1 MTNSVPQEVFR
12 AYDIRGI
19 VDQQLDSAFFQLLGR
34 AYGSEMQSQRL
45 QTIVV
50 GYDGRHSSEEFAN
63 ALIAGLEQTGLAI
76 TNIGRVPTPCLY
88 YAVFHLGAD
97 GGIMITGSHN
107 PPQYN
112 GCKMMMGNKTLAL
125 DDIQALYQRMLA
137 KEFINGKGR
146 VEPIEF
152 LPSYLAALTQSVQLN
167 KAYKLV
173 LDCGNG
179 VAGICAS
186 PLLRKLGV
194 ELSEL
199 YCEVDGSFP
208 NHHPDPGNPANL
220 VDLQTKI
227 KENKADLG
235 YAFDGDGDRLGL
247 VSNKG
252 QIIFPDRLLMLL
264 AEDLLT
270 RHSGATI
277 IYDVKCS
284 FLLPQHIDRC
294 GGHPLM
300 WKTGHSLIKRK
311 MKETGALLGGE
322 MSGHIFFAEDWC
334 GSDDAFLAAVR
345 LLQILDRSGLTI
357 EEIFARYPQTAST
370 PEINLSVKSEKEKF
384 AIINRL
390 SESADF
396 KAKSVSTIDG
406 LRAEYDNGWGLVRAS
421 NTNPVLVLR
430 FEAENEETLQ
440 EIKETFRN
448 QLHRVA
454 PQLPLEF

>member
-1 MTNSVPQEVFR
+1 MTAIPQEVFR

-19 VDQQLDSAFFQLLGR
+19 VDQQLNSSFFQLLGQ
-34 AYGSEMQSQRL
+34 AYGSEMKAQKL

-50 GYDGRHSSEEFAN
+50 GYDGRQTSEEFAA
-63 ALIAGLEQTGLAI
+63 ALIAGLKQTGLAI

-88 YAVFHLGAD
+88 YAVSHLNMD

-112 GCKMMMGNKTLAL
+112 GCKMMMANKTLAL
-125 DDIQALYQRMLA
+125 DEIQLLYQRMC
-137 KEFINGKGR
+137 EGQFTNDEGN
-146 VEPIEF
+146 IEDIDF
-152 LPSYLAALTQSVQLN
+152 LPTYISALTKAVQLKN
-167 KAYKLV
+167 SYKLV

-179 VAGICAS
+179 VAGVCAS
-186 PLLRKLGV
+186 PLFKKLGV
-194 ELSEL
+194 NLIEL

-220 VDLQTKI
+220 VDLQAEI
-227 KENKADLG
+227 NKYEADLG

-252 QIIFPDRLLMLL
+252 QIIFPDRLLMLF

-270 RHSGATI
+270 RHTGATI

-284 FLLPQHIDRC
+284 FLLPQHIRKHS
-294 GGHPLM
+294 GRPLM

-311 MKETGALLGGE
+311 MKETEALLGGE

-345 LLQILDRSGLTI
+345 LLQILDSSNLTL
-357 EEIFARYPQTAST
+357 EELFARYPQTFST
-370 PEINLSVKSEKEKF
+370 PEINVPLKSEKEKF
-384 AIINRL
+384 AIIDQL
-390 SESADF
+390 SKEADF
-396 KAKSVSTIDG
+396 RAKSISTIDG

-430 FEAENEETLQ
+430 FEAEDEETLQ
-440 EIKETFRN
+440 NIKSIFHK
-448 QLHRVA
+448 QLHRVS
-454 PQLPLEF
+454 PGLELQF